1 MGDRESGQPP
11 HLEAWHP
18 SSNFNEDEAYQMT
31 LPEGGQYSPSLF
43 YRSENDEEWA
53 ADQPNLFEES
63 ENNNVNNEDEQESNE
78 SDEYETDSQYSSD
91 SKTVDEIVPCPN
103 TDKVRTTGMTSS
115 HLQPRDEL
123 SRDKSGK
130 RKFTPSLKVV
140 KQHAIPLTSTHR
152 RKWHYK
158 QYSKDNEFEQS
169 KHFKLCQRDIE
180 HEPEQVL
187 IHHAAYQFALTTIR
201 EPFRIAYEE
210 KAT

>member
-11 HLEAWHP
+11 HLEAWHS
-18 SSNFNEDEAYQMT
+18 SSNFTEDEAYQKT
-31 LPEGGQYSPSLF
+31 LPEVGQYYSPSQF
-43 YRSENDEEWA
+43 HQSDNENDEELEEE
-53 ADQPNLFEES
+53 ADQPNQNEEL
-63 ENNNVNNEDEQESNE
+63 EDYNVNNEDEQENNE
-78 SDEYETDSQYSSD
+78 NDEYETDSQYSSD
-91 SKTVDEIVPCPN
+91 SKIVDEIVSCPN
-103 TDKVRTTGMTSS
+103 TDKVRTTDMTST
-115 HLQPRDEL
+115 HLQPRDDL

-201 EPFRIAYEE
+201 EPF
-210 KAT
+210 